1 MTTKM
6 TRRTFLKGAAAAAA
20 AVSLS
25 GLLTGCGGDQELP
38 DNAVQLGVF
47 NVSIYGLN
55 VDQGAELGGN
65 AGAITGTVKIRFSDS
80 GSSTQ
85 AVPYR
90 GMFNATVGSS
100 NLNQVAP
107 TGTLVVS
114 DALLGKPF
122 ATKEKDLKLSFPD
135 VATREAYQSGKPAY
149 LTITINNITGVLY
162 LVKRGDGYV
171 ATKTVGSSDQEPFAP
186 GTLKRVP
193 GAFCR
198 SAQGQKDGFGQFFR
212 QCKEMCHGFHR
223 QFTSSLQRPGPAPKV
238 LPAFCPRMV
247 AAMAGVRY
255 NKAVPKETQQET
267 PGGCPARSGGKY
279 YEKDHASFV
288 PGCLRHR
295 GSRCCSDRLRR
306 FRFFCYGIHRFF
318 RCREHCC
325 RHPERQCG
333 HRRFHLHE
341 ERHRCPDRRL
351 CRG

>member
-25 GLLTGCGGDQELP
+25 GLLTGCGGDQLA
-38 DNAVQLGVF
+38 DNEVQIGAYTVK
-47 NVSIYGLN
+47 VYGLD
-55 VDQGAELGGN
+55 VDQGTELGGD

-90 GMFNATVGSS
+90 GMFNATVGGSK
-100 NLNQVAP
+100 LTQVAP

-171 ATKTVGSSDQEPFAP
+171 ATKTVG
-186 GTLKRVP
+186 
-193 GAFCR
+193 
-198 SAQGQKDGFGQFFR
+198 
-212 QCKEMCHGFHR
+212 
-223 QFTSSLQRPGPAPKV
+223 
-238 LPAFCPRMV
+238 
-247 AAMAGVRY
+247 
-255 NKAVPKETQQET
+255 
-267 PGGCPARSGGKY
+267 
-279 YEKDHASFV
+279 
-288 PGCLRHR
+288 
-295 GSRCCSDRLRR
+295 
-306 FRFFCYGIHRFF
+306 
-318 RCREHCC
+318 
-325 RHPERQCG
+325 
-333 HRRFHLHE
+333 
-341 ERHRCPDRRL
+341 
-351 CRG
+351 

>member
-25 GLLTGCGGDQELP
+25 GLLTGCGGDQLA
-38 DNAVQLGVF
+38 DNEVQIGPFIVK
-47 NVSIYGLN
+47 VYGLDVN
-55 VDQGAELGGN
+55 LGTASGN
-65 AGAITGTVKIRFSDS
+65 NKGAITGTVKIRFSDS

-90 GMFNATVGSS
+90 GMFNATVGGS

-171 ATKTVGSSDQEPFAP
+171 ATKTVG
-186 GTLKRVP
+186 
-193 GAFCR
+193 
-198 SAQGQKDGFGQFFR
+198 
-212 QCKEMCHGFHR
+212 
-223 QFTSSLQRPGPAPKV
+223 
-238 LPAFCPRMV
+238 
-247 AAMAGVRY
+247 
-255 NKAVPKETQQET
+255 
-267 PGGCPARSGGKY
+267 
-279 YEKDHASFV
+279 
-288 PGCLRHR
+288 
-295 GSRCCSDRLRR
+295 
-306 FRFFCYGIHRFF
+306 
-318 RCREHCC
+318 
-325 RHPERQCG
+325 
-333 HRRFHLHE
+333 
-341 ERHRCPDRRL
+341 
-351 CRG
+351 

>member
-55 VDQGAELGGN
+55 VDQGAELGGD

-90 GMFNATVGSS
+90 GMFNATVGGSK
-100 NLNQVAP
+100 LTQ
-107 TGTLVVS
+107 VVS

-171 ATKTVGSSDQEPFAP
+171 ATKTVG
-186 GTLKRVP
+186 
-193 GAFCR
+193 
-198 SAQGQKDGFGQFFR
+198 
-212 QCKEMCHGFHR
+212 
-223 QFTSSLQRPGPAPKV
+223 
-238 LPAFCPRMV
+238 
-247 AAMAGVRY
+247 
-255 NKAVPKETQQET
+255 
-267 PGGCPARSGGKY
+267 
-279 YEKDHASFV
+279 
-288 PGCLRHR
+288 
-295 GSRCCSDRLRR
+295 
-306 FRFFCYGIHRFF
+306 
-318 RCREHCC
+318 
-325 RHPERQCG
+325 
-333 HRRFHLHE
+333 
-341 ERHRCPDRRL
+341 
-351 CRG
+351 

>member
-55 VDQGAELGGN
+55 VDQGAELGGD

-90 GMFNATVGSS
+90 GMFNATVGGSK
-100 NLNQVAP
+100 LTQVAP
-107 TGTLVVS
+107 TGNLVVS

-122 ATKEKDLKLSFPD
+122 A
-135 VATREAYQSGKPAY
+135 
-149 LTITINNITGVLY
+149 
-162 LVKRGDGYV
+162 
-171 ATKTVGSSDQEPFAP
+171 P
-186 GTLKRVP
+186 GTLERVP

-223 QFTSSLQRPGPAPKV
+223 QFTSSLQKPGPDPKV
-238 LPAFCPRMV
+238 LPAFCPCMV
-247 AAMAGVRY
+247 AA
-255 NKAVPKETQQET
+255 
-267 PGGCPARSGGKY
+267 SGGN
-279 YEKDHASFV
+279 A
-288 PGCLRHR
+288 L
-295 GSRCCSDRLRR
+295 
-306 FRFFCYGIHRFF
+306 
-318 RCREHCC
+318 
-325 RHPERQCG
+325 Q
-333 HRRFHLHE
+333 
-341 ERHRCPDRRL
+341 
-351 CRG
+351 

>member
-25 GLLTGCGGDQELP
+25 GLLTGCGGDQLA
-38 DNAVQLGVF
+38 DNEVQIGPFIVK
-47 NVSIYGLN
+47 VYGLD
-55 VDQGAELGGN
+55 VALGTASGN
-65 AGAITGTVKIRFSDS
+65 DKGAITGKVKLRFSDS

-171 ATKTVGSSDQEPFAP
+171 ATKTVG
-186 GTLKRVP
+186 
-193 GAFCR
+193 
-198 SAQGQKDGFGQFFR
+198 
-212 QCKEMCHGFHR
+212 
-223 QFTSSLQRPGPAPKV
+223 
-238 LPAFCPRMV
+238 
-247 AAMAGVRY
+247 
-255 NKAVPKETQQET
+255 
-267 PGGCPARSGGKY
+267 
-279 YEKDHASFV
+279 
-288 PGCLRHR
+288 
-295 GSRCCSDRLRR
+295 
-306 FRFFCYGIHRFF
+306 
-318 RCREHCC
+318 
-325 RHPERQCG
+325 
-333 HRRFHLHE
+333 
-341 ERHRCPDRRL
+341 
-351 CRG
+351 